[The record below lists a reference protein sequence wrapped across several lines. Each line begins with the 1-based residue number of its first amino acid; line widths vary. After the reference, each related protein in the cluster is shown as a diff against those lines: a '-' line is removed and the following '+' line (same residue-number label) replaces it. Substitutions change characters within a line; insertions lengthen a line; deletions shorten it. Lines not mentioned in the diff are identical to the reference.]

1 MKGKVIIMAVSVL
14 LIFSKYTNAQ
24 EALSTA
30 TPNQKKNSRVKFSGY
45 VKDLVTVSI
54 PVWED
59 DWYFDNLIH
68 NRLNVKWFVSKTI
81 TFSIEARNRIY
92 LGNSVQFNP
101 TFKEQVTQSLET
113 WQLDWVVGE
122 NNSYFF
128 YSNIDRANFLWRKNR
143 FSATIGKQRINWGKS
158 YVWNPNDVFNAYSFF
173 DFDYE
178 ERRGTDA
185 IALKYVTTPS
195 ASLEIASNISGSP
208 DGTTMAIK
216 YNFNTWEYDFQVF
229 SGKYQTDYFVGLGW
243 EGQIK
248 SAGFKGEVSYFEPYK
263 NNGQDS
269 KIMAGM
275 SFDYTFP
282 NTLAFQLEGIFNSNP
297 DRDNAQNSL
306 LEPVDARNLTFNQ
319 WSVFGSAAYDIT
331 PLIIFTVT
339 GIYYIDDESYF
350 INPSLTFSLNKNT
363 EFLISS
369 QIFDGTTSS
378 IFGSLGNYV
387 FTRLKWSF

>member
-1 MKGKVIIMAVSVL
+1 MKGKVIIMAVSAL
-14 LIFSKYTNAQ
+14 LILSKYTNAR

-30 TPNQKKNSRVKFSGY
+30 NPNQKKNSRLKFSGY

-54 PVWED
+54 PAWED

-68 NRLNVKWFVSKTI
+68 NRLNVKWLASKTI
-81 TFSIEARNRIY
+81 TFSLEARNRIFF
-92 LGNSVQFNP
+92 GNSVQFNP
-101 TFKEQVTQSLET
+101 TFKDQVTQSLGT

-128 YSNIDRANFLWRKNR
+128 YSNIDRANFSWRKNR
-143 FSATIGKQRINWGKS
+143 FSAIIGKQRINWGKS

-185 IALKYVTTPS
+185 ILLKYVTTPS
-195 ASLEIASNISGSP
+195 TSLEIASNISGSP
-208 DGTTMAIK
+208 DGTMMAVK
-216 YNFNTWEYDFQVF
+216 YNFNTWEYDFQVL

-248 SAGFKGEVSYFEPYK
+248 SAGFKGEVSYFQPYK
-263 NNGQDS
+263 NDDQDS
-269 KIMAGM
+269 KIMAAV

-297 DRDNAQNSL
+297 DLDNAQNSL
-306 LEPVDARNLTFNQ
+306 LEPVDAKNLTFNQ
-319 WSVFGSAAYDIT
+319 WSVFGSVAYDIT
-331 PLIIFTVT
+331 PLIILNVN

-350 INPSLTFSLNKNT
+350 INPGLTFSLNKNT
-363 EFLISS
+363 EFLVSS